1 MRAKF
6 NKFHRVSFN
15 LTITSGEKF
24 LQVKVMKCPSNSTR
38 QGDIYTNPSLN
49 LKVTWTQAGVLVINY
64 ASHLYYMYKCSMLA
78 DFQSISTRFQGFSPD
93 TPVSSLIK
101 TDSLSFST
109 PYSLTG
115 L

>member
-1 MRAKF
+1 MRAIF

-24 LQVKVMKCPSNSTR
+24 RQVKVSKCPLNSTR

-49 LKVTWTQAGVLVINY
+49 LKVTWTQAGVVVINY
-64 ASHLYYMYKCSMLA
+64 ASHLYYSYKCSMLA
-78 DFQSISTRFQGFSPD
+78 DFQSISIRFQEFSLGI
-93 TPVSSLIK
+93 PVSSLIK
-101 TDSLSFST
+101 TDTLSFST